1 MSVTVIVV
9 TWNGL
14 HVLKDCIAALAQQ
27 TLPHE
32 LVVVD
37 NGSRDGTI
45 AWLAEHAPDARLVAL
60 PRNLGFAG
68 GNNAGLRVATGE
80 RLVLLNND
88 TIAAPDFLER
98 LVTPL
103 AVDERVGAV
112 AGVLTFAQ
120 RPELIASAGIVGGRD
135 ALHRDRW
142 AIKPVAELPPGPIE
156 IFGASGGAVCYRRVA
171 LDDVGLLDEG
181 YFAYLEDA
189 DLAWRLRLRGWRSLL
204 APDAL
209 VRHVYSATSVQGSPF
224 KQRLLARN
232 RLRLIVRCWPT
243 RLIEQ
248 HWAAIMRYDLLAAG
262 YSVLRRQPAI
272 LAGRLAI
279 WSELPALLTQ
289 RRAIQRRRVVSTR
302 SLGRWLQPPVG
313 VGEMLREQRA
323 LAAVLA
329 LE

>member
-37 NGSRDGTI
+37 NGSQDGTI
-45 AWLAEHAPDARLVAL
+45 AWLAEHAPDARLVTL

-98 LVTPL
+98 LVAPL

-120 RPELIASAGIVGGRD
+120 QPELIASAGIVGGRD

-156 IFGASGGAVCYRRVA
+156 IFGASGGAVCYRRAA

-189 DLAWRLRLRGWRSLL
+189 DLAWRLRLRGWRCLL

-232 RLRLIVRCWPT
+232 RLRLIMRCWPT

-262 YSVLRRQPAI
+262 YGVLRRQPAI

-302 SLGRWLQPPVG
+302 SLARWLQPPVG
-313 VGEMLREQRA
+313 VAEMLREQRE

-329 LE
+329 ME